1 MMLRGVTGM
10 TIEPFRTED
19 VPRFLELAVAE
30 NWVAEPWEFN
40 FLLSAF
46 PAGCLSAR
54 DETGGA
60 VGFVTSFRHDLSGWI
75 GNLIVDHRHRGLG
88 IGEALFLGALGGL
101 RNAGAETFWLTA
113 SKMGRALYERHGF
126 RSADTIIRW
135 TAREGGQSDPS
146 PAAKGEWDAVLDQLG
161 WGDRRDG
168 LLAATSRRGTVLAG
182 DGAFAVI
189 QPCGR
194 AVQLGP
200 FSALS
205 PDRAAGLLD
214 EALNRL
220 PAGTT
225 VYIDTPA
232 RNREAVI
239 LFQDRGFRNHGTNLL
254 MYAGVEPDYRP
265 EYVYGLATMGSCG

>member
-1 MMLRGVTGM
+1 M
-10 TIEPFRTED
+10 TIEPFRKED
-19 VPRFLELAVAE
+19 VPRFMGLAAAE
-30 NWVAEPWEFN
+30 NWVAEPWEFD
-40 FLLSAF
+40 FLLSSF

-54 DETGGA
+54 DEAGA
-60 VGFVTSFRHDLSGWI
+60 AIGFATSLRHDASGWI
-75 GNLIVDHRHRGLG
+75 GNLIVDRRHRGCG
-88 IGEALFLGALGGL
+88 IGEALFLGALGNL
-101 RNAGAETFWLTA
+101 QSAGVETFWLTA
-113 SKMGRALYERHGF
+113 SKMGKALYERHGF
-126 RSADTIIRW
+126 GSTDTIIRW
-135 TAREGGQSDPS
+135 TGRVGEPAGPS
-146 PAAKGEWDAVLDQLG
+146 HAVKGEWDAALDQLG

-168 LLAATSRRGTVLAG
+168 LLAATARRGTVLAG

-205 PDRAAGLLD
+205 PDRAADLLD
-214 EALNRL
+214 EVLNRQ
-220 PAGTT
+220 PAGTA

-232 RNREAVI
+232 RNRGAVA
-239 LFQDRGFRNHGTNLL
+239 LLQERGFRNHGANLL